1 MRFAGKSAAR
11 ERGVTL
17 LEAAI
22 GVSLVAS
29 LLAIFIPTY
38 VRGVHGSRLVEA
50 TDGLDRI
57 GARAIAGARGKPAHD
72 AFPDSAPLTP
82 AAVPRGAPAV
92 DEDGVWDKGSKLW
105 TWTMTTSQM
114 SDKLKQSGSM
124 RIDAAGAGK
133 CKRISEISG
142 EAKVFG
148 LGGMIESTIEK
159 ELRAGWDKSADFMNK
174 WLREGRAK

>member
-1 MRFAGKSAAR
+1 MIKFTMTHEINCDVDTFWKMFFDKEFNDALYKTALGFTKYDVVDSKDSDKQRTRKVSATPKVDLPGPIAK
-11 ERGVTL
+11 L
-17 LEAAI
+17 L
-22 GVSLVAS
+22 GPG
-29 LLAIFIPTY
+29 FGYT
-38 VRGVHGSRLVEA
+38 
-50 TDGLDRI
+50 
-57 GARAIAGARGKPAHD
+57 
-72 AFPDSAPLTP
+72 
-82 AAVPRGAPAV
+82 
-92 DEDGVWDKGSKLW
+92 EDGVWDKGSKLW

-124 RIDAAGAGK
+124 RVEAAGAGK
-133 CKRISEISG
+133 CKRIAEISG

>member
-57 GARAIAGARGKPAHD
+57 GARAIAGAKGKPAHD

-92 DEDGVWDKGSKLW
+92 DEDGVWDKPTWVALDFRPVPAGTPHSFAFAFTTRVDSDASQFVAQAHGDLDGDGVTSTFEIRGAATGTDAKLDPG
-105 TWTMTTSQM
+105 MYVE
-114 SDKLKQSGSM
+114 
-124 RIDAAGAGK
+124 
-133 CKRISEISG
+133 SEL
-142 EAKVFG
+142 E
-148 LGGMIESTIEK
+148 
-159 ELRAGWDKSADFMNK
+159 
-174 WLREGRAK
+174 